1 MRSAMSEHLHHHH
14 DHTRSRERVLRG
26 AFALIAGFMVVE
38 VAVGL
43 LANSLTLLADAG
55 HMFLDA
61 SALGFSWY
69 AVRLSARASDER
81 LTYGYHRFQVLAAF
95 VNGLLLVWLSVAI
108 VLEAIERFGAPTPM
122 IAGPALA
129 VACVGLVVN
138 LVAYRLLHGDG
149 HDDIN
154 VRSAALH
161 VLGDILGS
169 VAAIAAAATV
179 LLTGWL
185 YADPILAC
193 VVVVILLR
201 GAIRILRESAH
212 ILLEGVPKHLDLD
225 VIRGRLNERLAG
237 ACEVHHL
244 HAWGLTPEHPLITLH
259 ARVLDGSDG
268 HALVERIKSI
278 LHGEFGLDH
287 STVQIERGPCPD
299 AEH

>member
-1 MRSAMSEHLHHHH
+1 MPSTMSEHPHHHH
-14 DHTRSRERVLRG
+14 DHARSRERVLRG
-26 AFALIAGFMVVE
+26 AFVLIAGFMVVE
-38 VAVGL
+38 VAVGF

-95 VNGLLLVWLSVAI
+95 VNGLLLVGLSVAI
-108 VLEAIERFGAPTPM
+108 VLEAIERFGTPTPM
-122 IAGPALA
+122 VAGPALA

-169 VAAIAAAATV
+169 VAAVAAAATV

-193 VVVVILLR
+193 VVVAILLR

-268 HALVERIKSI
+268 HALVEQIKSI
-278 LHGEFGLDH
+278 LHGDFGLDH

>member
-95 VNGLLLVWLSVAI
+95 VNGLLLVALSVAI

>member
-1 MRSAMSEHLHHHH
+1 MSEHAHHHH

-95 VNGLLLVWLSVAI
+95 VNGLLLVGLSVAI
-108 VLEAIERFGAPTPM
+108 VLEAIERFGAPMPM

-129 VACVGLVVN
+129 VACVGLIVN

-193 VVVVILLR
+193 VVVAILLR

-237 ACEVHHL
+237 AGEVHHL

-268 HALVERIKSI
+268 HALVERIKAV